1 MGFHQLTKP
10 LQNEGVPD
18 PAISNWSAPQAL
30 VDSLEI
36 IKDTHRVFELP
47 VFDGASNSLIPV
59 QGRNARLRGSLV
71 EAHFALS
78 HYCIKGKSDNKQAF
92 DCFSAV
98 LKQVVVLQTAPKP
111 AADPYRHSK
120 ALYRPPV
127 RYTADDDVK

>member
-1 MGFHQLTKP
+1 M
-10 LQNEGVPD
+10 QNKGVPD
-18 PAISNWSAPQAL
+18 PAIANWNALQGL

-36 IKDTHRVFELP
+36 IKDTHHVFKLP
-47 VFDGASNSLIPV
+47 VFDGANGSLIPV
-59 QGRNARLRGSLV
+59 QGRNARLQGSLV

-78 HYCIKGKSDNKQAF
+78 HYCIKGKAKNKQAF

-120 ALYRPPV
+120 ALYCPPV
-127 RYTADDDVK
+127 CYTADDDVK